1 MASLLFPDT
10 ANLRVVGT
18 MPTLTTAEMTP
29 ALVAE
34 LSARIPPGFPMLKD
48 CDVSSFFALATPNS
62 FHHIVL
68 NGKLGIIYEGPSNCE
83 EGDWTVLWP
92 GPEPVTR
99 PDALQIVG
107 DILLIGDGP
116 QPSYV
121 DFVEGCCAGPDDQYV
136 SASLFDPFPRIFTVQ
151 KNLALPDGMIGFG
164 GPLMRPQ
171 VVLKSAVTLRTAP
184 VVDDTPDPDS
194 PPELPIGNVLNRY
207 APGTAVLGLA
217 QWTDK
222 AGQLWILVSVP
233 DDPNNGP
240 IAQTIDYLKSFDNA
254 NVGWIET
261 APGVF

>member
-1 MASLLFPDT
+1 
-10 ANLRVVGT
+10 
-18 MPTLTTAEMTP
+18 
-29 ALVAE
+29 
-34 LSARIPPGFPMLKD
+34 
-48 CDVSSFFALATPNS
+48 
-62 FHHIVL
+62 
-68 NGKLGIIYEGPSNCE
+68 
-83 EGDWTVLWP
+83 
-92 GPEPVTR
+92 
-99 PDALQIVG
+99 
-107 DILLIGDGP
+107 
-116 QPSYV
+116 
-121 DFVEGCCAGPDDQYV
+121 
-136 SASLFDPFPRIFTVQ
+136 
-151 KNLALPDGMIGFG
+151 MIGFG

-222 AGQLWILVSVP
+222 AGQPWILVSVP